1 MASTDRPFG
10 IIVGV
15 DGSPESD
22 AAVCWAACD
31 AVLRELPLTL
41 VHVES
46 PAAETWSQAPML
58 EESPAEQQAEGRGL
72 LEHAAR
78 LARDAVAGTAGIHIT
93 GDLLSSPTPV
103 PTLVE
108 QSKETA
114 LIVVGSRGR
123 GALSRSIL
131 GSVSAGL
138 ISHADCPVALVRQH
152 DSKAT
157 QGSVLVGIDGST
169 SDLATAIA
177 FEEASL
183 RQTNVLALHAWNDI
197 DMNAIPGY
205 DWSSTITKEGRVLD
219 HALSGWHE
227 RYPDVSVENRLVS
240 DRAAHAL
247 VDASESAQLVVVGTH
262 GSGALAG
269 VLLGS
274 VSNAVVQAVQRP
286 VIVARNGCWERGM
299 GQPGSSG

>member
-1 MASTDRPFG
+1 MVSTNKRYG
-10 IIVGV
+10 IIVGI

-22 AAVCWAACD
+22 TAVNWAAHD
-31 AVLRELPLTL
+31 AAIRRLPLTV

-46 PAAETWSQAPML
+46 PAAATWSQAPIL
-58 EESPAEQQAEGRGL
+58 EESPEQQEAEGRSL
-72 LEHAAR
+72 LAHASAI
-78 LARDAVAGTAGIHIT
+78 ARDAIADTAQIHIT
-93 GDLLSSPTPV
+93 GELLSSSTPV
-103 PTLVE
+103 PTLVD
-108 QSKETA
+108 QSKDAE

-138 ISHADCPVALVRQH
+138 IRHAHCPVALIRDVDPQLPH
-152 DSKAT
+152 PA
-157 QGSVLVGIDGST
+157 QGPVLVGIDGAT
-169 SDLATAIA
+169 SDLAAAIA

-183 RQTNVLALHAWNDI
+183 RNADLIALHAWNDI

-205 DWSSTITKEGRVLD
+205 DWSPTTTKEGHVLAE
-219 HALSGWHE
+219 ALAGWQE
-227 RYPDVSVENRLVS
+227 RYPDVSVQNRLVS

-269 VLLGS
+269 MLLGS
-274 VSNAVVQAVQRP
+274 VSNAVVQAVHRP
-286 VIVARNGCWERGM
+286 VIVAR
-299 GQPGSSG
+299 PS

>member
-1 MASTDRPFG
+1 MVSTTKRYG
-10 IIVGV
+10 IIVGI

-22 AAVCWAACD
+22 AAVNWAAHD
-31 AVLRELPLTL
+31 AAIRGLPLTV

-46 PAAETWSQAPML
+46 PAAATWSQAAVL
-58 EESPAEQQAEGRGL
+58 EESPGEQQADGRSL
-72 LEHAAR
+72 LAHASAI
-78 LARDAVAGTAGIHIT
+78 ARDAIADTAQVHIT
-93 GDLLSSPTPV
+93 GELLSSSTPV

-108 QSKETA
+108 HSKDAE

-138 ISHADCPVALVRQH
+138 IRHAHCPVALIRHVDPDLPH
-152 DSKAT
+152 PA
-157 QGSVLVGIDGST
+157 QGPVLVGIDGAT

-183 RQTNVLALHAWNDI
+183 RNVDLIALHAWNDI

-205 DWSSTITKEGRVLD
+205 DWSPTTAKEGHLLD
-219 HALSGWHE
+219 KALVSWQE
-227 RYPDVSVENRLVS
+227 RYPDVSVHKQLVS

-247 VDASESAQLVVVGTH
+247 VEASESAQLVVVGSH
-262 GSGALAG
+262 GSGAFAG
-269 VLLGS
+269 MLLGS

-286 VIVARNGCWERGM
+286 VIVARR
-299 GQPGSSG
+299 S

>member
-1 MASTDRPFG
+1 MVSTTKRYG
-10 IIVGV
+10 IIVGI

-22 AAVCWAACD
+22 AAVNWAAHD
-31 AVLRELPLTL
+31 AAIRGLPLTV

-46 PAAETWSQAPML
+46 PAAATWSQAPVL
-58 EESPAEQQAEGRGL
+58 EESPEEQQAEGRTL
-72 LEHAAR
+72 LAHASTI
-78 LARDAVAGTAGIHIT
+78 ARDAIADTAQVQINGE
-93 GDLLSSPTPV
+93 LLSSSTPV

-108 QSKETA
+108 QSKDAE

-138 ISHADCPVALVRQH
+138 IRHAHCPVALIRDVDPEH
-152 DSKAT
+152 PDPAP
-157 QGSVLVGIDGST
+157 GPVLVGIDGST
-169 SDLATAIA
+169 ADLATAIA

-183 RQTNVLALHAWNDI
+183 RNAELIALHAWNDI

-205 DWSSTITKEGRVLD
+205 DWSPTTAKEGHLLAA
-219 HALSGWHE
+219 ALAGWQE
-227 RYPDVSVENRLVS
+227 RYPDVSVHEQLVS
-240 DRAAHAL
+240 GRAAHAL
-247 VDASESAQLVVVGTH
+247 VDASESAQLVVVGGH

-269 VLLGS
+269 MLLGS

-286 VIVARNGCWERGM
+286 VIVAR
-299 GQPGSSG
+299 SS